1 MGRVGGDADARIVRH
16 LNIPKTKERPS
27 ATTTTATTATT
38 TATTATWRVP
48 IGTVAFG
55 VYWKL
60 GNVFVSFFFLCNNSN
75 NSNNNN
81 NNSNNS
87 NNNVVRFDENCRLR
101 R

>member
-60 GNVFVSFFFLCNNSN
+60 GNVFVSFFFCNFIDNSN
-75 NSNNNN
+75 SNSNSNSN

-87 NNNVVRFDENCRLR
+87 NNITD
-101 R
+101 